1 MCVCICKWSV
11 QGMLWRQ
18 GDGGAT
24 SLSGQEET
32 QSILQSLLC
41 MQWPTMLPENKKPAE
56 EFGECLLTNLNEEP
70 WGGLTSF
77 LASFSYLKTELW

>member
-1 MCVCICKWSV
+1 
-11 QGMLWRQ
+11 MLWRQ
-18 GDGGAT
+18 GGSGAT

-41 MQWPTMLPENKKPAE
+41 MQRPTMLPENKKPAE
-56 EFGECLLTNLNEEP
+56 ESGECLLTNLNEEP

>member
-1 MCVCICKWSV
+1 MHMQVERTGYV
-11 QGMLWRQ
+11 WRQ

-56 EFGECLLTNLNEEP
+56 EFGECLGRTHQLF
-70 WGGLTSF
+70 SF
-77 LASFSYLKTELW
+77 VFILEN